1 MPACGTE
8 LLARALLQLHSR
20 DLCCQVV
27 SDTAQSFVIKPKRKA
42 LFWDCLEKICAF
54 SGFDLDPCFPHVNSI
69 RASTSGSVLRGP
81 MLVILRRRKARVH
94 KTDALSCARP

>member
-1 MPACGTE
+1 MPTCGTE

-27 SDTAQSFVIKPKRKA
+27 SDTAKSFVIKPKRKA

-54 SGFDLDPCFPHVNSI
+54 SCFDLDPCF
-69 RASTSGSVLRGP
+69 STRELDQSLDFREC
-81 MLVILRRRKARVH
+81 LTR
-94 KTDALSCARP
+94 TDARDSSS